1 MENLS
6 TYEGQA
12 GPATEASTG
21 PVQVLVVEDEAIIAM
36 DILGMLKRMGCPASE
51 AVFSGE
57 ESVRKVAEHR
67 PDLVLMDIRLKGRM
81 DGIQA
86 AHKIYYQYDVPV
98 VYLTAFGDEAT
109 IDRANGSARFG
120 FLTKPFEE
128 NELQS
133 TIRNALVRAAC

>member
-1 MENLS
+1 MDYLS
-6 TYEGQA
+6 TPESGA
-12 GPATEASTG
+12 GLSPEYMRRG
-21 PVQVLVVEDEAIIAM
+21 VQVLVVEDEAIIAM
-36 DILGMLKRMGCPASE
+36 DILGMLKKMGCAESE

-57 ESVRKVAEHR
+57 ESVQRVAERR

-86 AHKIYYQYDVPV
+86 GQQIFYKFDVPV

-120 FLTKPFEE
+120 YLMKPFEE
-128 NELQS
+128 NELRS
-133 TIRNALVRAAC
+133 TIRNALNQA

>member
-1 MENLS
+1 MEYLS
-6 TYEGQA
+6 TLEGGA
-12 GPATEASTG
+12 RPAAR

-36 DILGMLKRMGCPASE
+36 DILSMLKKMGCPEAE

-57 ESVRKVAEHR
+57 ESVRKVAERR

-86 AHKIYYQYDVPV
+86 AHRIYYQYDVPV
-98 VYLTAFGDEAT
+98 IYLTAFGDEAT

-128 NELQS
+128 NDLQS
-133 TIRNALVRAAC
+133 TIRDALVRAAC

>member
-1 MENLS
+1 MGYLS
-6 TYEGQA
+6 TFESGTA
-12 GPATEASTG
+12 LAAEPAKKG
-21 PVQVLVVEDEAIIAM
+21 FQVLVVEDEAIIAM
-36 DILGMLKRMGCPASE
+36 DILGMLKNMGCTESE

-57 ESVRKVAEHR
+57 ESVQKVAENR

-86 AHKIYYQYDVPV
+86 AHQIFYRYDVPV

-120 FLTKPFEE
+120 YLTKPFEE
-128 NELQS
+128 NELRS
-133 TIRNALVRAAC
+133 TIRNALDQTVC

>member
-1 MENLS
+1 
-6 TYEGQA
+6 
-12 GPATEASTG
+12 
-21 PVQVLVVEDEAIIAM
+21 
-36 DILGMLKRMGCPASE
+36 MLKKMGCAGSE

-57 ESVRKVAEHR
+57 ESVQRVAEHR

-86 AHKIYYQYDVPV
+86 AHQIFYQYDVPV

-120 FLTKPFEE
+120 YITKPFEE
-128 NELQS
+128 NELRS
-133 TIRNALVRAAC
+133 TIRNALDQTVC